1 MLRWSPEP
9 EAEAAA
15 RPASAKAPPYPRP
28 PPRGPASLAR
38 APLTGCLGEVSCEL
52 IGRVVDQWE
61 RAAAPGAGGWQSGRE
76 ETVPNQQVSRWA
88 WRAWLQGSQARSKVV
103 SDSPSPQ
110 FAYVRAPQRAR
121 ALG

>member
-15 RPASAKAPPYPRP
+15 PTASAKAPPYSRP

-61 RAAAPGAGGWQSGRE
+61 RAAAQGAGGWQGGRE

-88 WRAWLQGSQARSKVV
+88 WRARRPWSQARSKVD
-103 SDSPSPQ
+103 SDRQSPQ
-110 FAYVRAPQRAR
+110 FADVRAPQRAR